1 MLAATGQQPRL
12 KRLTA
17 SEANTPSATS
27 LPHVLEFAKLAG
39 IELDPLSEIPV
50 PEAVIPKP
58 DEALADKLLL
68 PVEGRIGRWSRWQ
81 RRPYWRRRD
90 RRARRRGSGHACAAG
105 DPGVRPNSIGL
116 PGLSVLQQMVGLT
129 YQRLREGGTPK
140 RCLASMAL
148 AEP

>member
-17 SEANTPSATS
+17 SEANTPSAIS
-27 LPHVLEFAKLAG
+27 LPDVLEFAKLAG

-68 PVEGRIGRWSRWQ
+68 PVEGQIGR
-81 RRPYWRRRD
+81 
-90 RRARRRGSGHACAAG
+90 
-105 DPGVRPNSIGL
+105 
-116 PGLSVLQQMVGLT
+116 
-129 YQRLREGGTPK
+129 
-140 RCLASMAL
+140 
-148 AEP
+148 